1 MAGRGRMDG
10 RVSGRSSSVAVAER
24 SGSLSRLLGTGGGG
38 RGRGAAAVAS
48 SAAGRGGDGGG
59 VKMLDASDVEGLN
72 RERAQRESLSAGL
85 SSVEARKMERKR
97 KLMEDAAASGL
108 KRSR

>member
-1 MAGRGRMDG
+1 
-10 RVSGRSSSVAVAER
+10 
-24 SGSLSRLLGTGGGG
+24 
-38 RGRGAAAVAS
+38 
-48 SAAGRGGDGGG
+48 
-59 VKMLDASDVEGLN
+59 MLDASDVEGLN